1 MKSRITLSLMFAL
14 LVSLSAP
21 ARADLLTGILVD
33 LSGQLLS
40 SAGRAAVS
48 AVKDAVVPKE
58 SAEER
63 AAREEREVNSAAEQI
78 LAQYPEDQR
87 DGMRADVVNRLA
99 LTYAKYN
106 SIEARQ
112 RALLAEQASFGNT
125 IASAALESVAG
136 AVGSQLAIE
145 GAARSAVFR
154 SRF

>member
-1 MKSRITLSLMFAL
+1 MKE
-14 LVSLSAP
+14 
-21 ARADLLTGILVD
+21 
-33 LSGQLLS
+33 
-40 SAGRAAVS
+40 
-48 AVKDAVVPKE
+48 AVVPKE

-112 RALLAEQASFGNT
+112 QALLAEQASFGNT